1 MAVALSDTV
10 LLDRLGVM
18 CSEAFV
24 AGVAKE
30 LDDARK
36 EVDEAMATGRRGTRK
51 WRGKGWCVLI

>member
-1 MAVALSDTV
+1 LSDTV

-24 AGVAKE
+24 AGVAKG